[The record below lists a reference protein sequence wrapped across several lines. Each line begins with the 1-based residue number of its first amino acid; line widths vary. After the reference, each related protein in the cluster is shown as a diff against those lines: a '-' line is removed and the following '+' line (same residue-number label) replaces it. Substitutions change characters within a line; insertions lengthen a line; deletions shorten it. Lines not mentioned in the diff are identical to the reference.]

1 MTDFHHY
8 WGIGKLKQLLR
19 HGWINNVPVSGIE
32 SVADHSFAVA
42 YFSYIFSLWENE
54 LRQEK
59 NLPLLKKDPQ
69 DYCVIG
75 LMHDIAESYY
85 LDLDK
90 NVTEL
95 IPEIKNLKKT
105 AEERGFKKINE
116 FWSNKSEKISKSLD
130 DKFSDTLDDENR
142 KFIDLIDKL
151 ELHWQTITYYRQN
164 WISLLNA
171 EPFITSTYSFIIK
184 SGENFLFINE
194 LLKEQLVIE
203 DLRKLF

>member
-1 MTDFHHY
+1 MTNFDHY
-8 WGIGKLKQLLR
+8 WGISKLKQLLR
-19 HGWINNVPVSGIE
+19 QGWINNVPVSGIE

-54 LRQEK
+54 LRQE
-59 NLPLLKKDPQ
+59 NNQPLLKKEPQ

-90 NVTEL
+90 NVIDL

-116 FWSNKSEKISKSLD
+116 FWSNKSEKISKNLD
-130 DKFSDTLDDENR
+130 DKFSDALDDESR
-142 KFIDLIDKL
+142 IFIELIDKL
-151 ELHWQTITYYRQN
+151 ELHWQTITYYKQN

-171 EPFITSTYSFIIK
+171 EPFLISTFDFLIK
-184 SGENFLFINE
+184 NSENFLFINE
-194 LLKEQLVIE
+194 LLKEQLLIE
-203 DLRKLF
+203 DLRKSF